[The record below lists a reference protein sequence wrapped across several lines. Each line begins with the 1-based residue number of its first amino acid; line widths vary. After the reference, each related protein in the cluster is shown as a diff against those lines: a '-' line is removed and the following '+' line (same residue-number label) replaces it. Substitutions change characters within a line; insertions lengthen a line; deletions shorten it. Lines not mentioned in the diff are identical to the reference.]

1 MWEDL
6 SGAGSQYKMAFSQV
20 PAPRSQEGRLG
31 ELTAPVGTD
40 QGAESQGSN
49 GPFCLDM
56 SRKLAHP
63 PQPFPAGPEAVT
75 SPVML

>member
-1 MWEDL
+1 MGGL
-6 SGAGSQYKMAFSQV
+6 VKGRFTVQMGFSQLSV
-20 PAPRSQEGRLG
+20 PRSQEGRLG

-49 GPFCLDM
+49 GPLCLDM

-63 PQPFPAGPEAVT
+63 PQPFPAESDAAP